1 MPSKFKAGHDARI
14 RGEDRRQGNEWNLMG
29 LLSVELNIS
38 ICKTFFLKNYTKLFT
53 TSQLVRL
60 ASHVR
65 SDSQI
70 TVKR

>member
-38 ICKTFFLKNYTKLFT
+38 ICKTFFEKLYKVVHNFLT
-53 TSQLVRL
+53 RK
-60 ASHVR
+60 ASF
-65 SDSQI
+65 SCA
-70 TVKR
+70 